1 MENNRNNQQSDF
13 ENNLQEI
20 LTNVLNQHIGDG
32 VYNRPAPEQ
41 FGTEPIYSR
50 RSTNTARNIPEVID
64 TLLNNLHTSYRDYH
78 TNMASYLTCLNS
90 TITLL
95 HSYNNSSRETNI
107 PHARS
112 NRERNH
118 NIPFYNNMHIPR
130 ARSSSP
136 LSRPYFTDHPRATN
150 GNPNIARSYGRTDN
164 APISLNI
171 DIYDSIYRNFFNEN
185 VEVRPTE
192 EQIMNASDILAYDPS
207 MNIINHS
214 CPISLEDFRPG
225 TNICRIRYCGHC
237 FTEPAFRIWFNMNV
251 RCPVC
256 RYDIRDDELGSS
268 VANDSDTGVNETIP
282 NMEGEE
288 DEPINT
294 NANIPSSNETRF
306 LFDANQYESI
316 DNSLNVFFRSL
327 NTLFSG
333 NENDLFNVLNNSS
346 HNIADPSYNL
356 SFHLNLPMHPFSQ
369 YDTSYNLAS
378 GFN

>member
-1 MENNRNNQQSDF
+1 MENNRNNQRSAF

-20 LTNVLNQHIGDG
+20 LTNVLNQHIGEG
-32 VYNRPAPEQ
+32 GYNRPAPQQ
-41 FGTEPIYSR
+41 FGTEPPYSR
-50 RSTNTARNIPEVID
+50 RSTNTAHNIPEVID
-64 TLLNNLHTSYRDYH
+64 TLLDNLHTSYRDYH

-95 HSYNNSSRETNI
+95 QSYNNSSRETNV

-112 NRERNH
+112 NRERNPD
-118 NIPFYNNMHIPR
+118 IPFYSNMHIPTSR
-130 ARSSSP
+130 QSSP
-136 LSRPYFTDHPRATN
+136 LSRPYFTHPHRAAN
-150 GNPNIARSYGRTDN
+150 WRPNIARSYGRTDN
-164 APISLNI
+164 APVSLNI
-171 DIYDSIYRNFFNEN
+171 DIYDSVYRNFFNEN

-192 EQIMNASDILAYDPS
+192 EQIINASDILTYDPS

-256 RYDIRDDELGSS
+256 RYDIRDDESVSS
-268 VANDSDTGVNETIP
+268 IVNETIP
-282 NMEGEE
+282 NIDDEE

-294 NANIPSSNETRF
+294 NANIPSSNEIPF
-306 LFDANQYESI
+306 LFDASQYATI
-316 DNSLNVFFRSL
+316 DNSLNRLFEPL

-333 NENDLFNVLNNSS
+333 NENDLLNILNNSL
-346 HNIADPSYNL
+346 HNIADPSHNL
-356 SFHLNLPMHPFSQ
+356 SFQLNIPMHHYSQ
-369 YDTSYNLAS
+369 YDTSYNLAY